1 MKRVKTKKAT
11 SHAGSDIALWGI
23 CLEKQN
29 ILCLVISDPA
39 GRKAACVQ
47 KGGIPGKRQLH
58 REACFMGL
66 CSDQLTQ
73 LGRIPCHKPIAG
85 KVIKA
90 LFCAWAKPS
99 QTQLP
104 MHQRP
109 PQRSAAPWCQPR
121 QQCGYA
127 AASTGGL
134 QSAGQGAACP
144 DESGYA

>member
-1 MKRVKTKKAT
+1 MYKIFMEASQLICTLYHILSKMKRVKTKKAT
-11 SHAGSDIALWGI
+11 SHAGCGIALWGI
-23 CLEKQN
+23 CLKKQN

-66 CSDQLTQ
+66 CSDQPTR
-73 LGRIPCHKPIAG
+73 LGRIPCHKLIAG

-104 MHQRP
+104 MHHCVQF
-109 PQRSAAPWCQPR
+109 
-121 QQCGYA
+121 
-127 AASTGGL
+127 L
-134 QSAGQGAACP
+134 
-144 DESGYA
+144 